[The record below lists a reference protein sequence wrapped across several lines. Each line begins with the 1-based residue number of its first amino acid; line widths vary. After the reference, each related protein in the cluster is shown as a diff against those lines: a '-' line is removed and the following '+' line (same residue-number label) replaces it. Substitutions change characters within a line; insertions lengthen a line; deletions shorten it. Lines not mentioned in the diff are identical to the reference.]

1 MSQWATTI
9 EIFRNLERG
18 PVRTFDAR
26 NSCSGVE
33 TPSTFSTEGM
43 FQFAG
48 ICSNLTAPDPF
59 LGCCSRESFPGAS
72 SLHAL
77 DKECLKRGN
86 PGSLVIR
93 ARTAMGYLS
102 RIPD

>member
-1 MSQWATTI
+1 MQGT
-9 EIFRNLERG
+9 LV
-18 PVRTFDAR
+18 P
-26 NSCSGVE
+26 GVE